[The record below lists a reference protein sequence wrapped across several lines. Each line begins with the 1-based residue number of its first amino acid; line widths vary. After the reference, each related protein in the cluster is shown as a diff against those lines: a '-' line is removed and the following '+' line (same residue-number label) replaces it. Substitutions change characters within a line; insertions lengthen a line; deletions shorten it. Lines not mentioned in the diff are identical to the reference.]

1 MCLTKAF
8 NIISFLFRSRYWKEA
23 GVRLLAGVEP
33 DFKNTGEVCH
43 SALSGATRELCPL
56 PQAQLIVFETCAPFL
71 AEQATRGGEGASV
84 GGPDASQACG

>member
-33 DFKNTGEVCH
+33 DFKNKRQTSRTPVRYV
-43 SALSGATRELCPL
+43 T
-56 PQAQLIVFETCAPFL
+56 VF
-71 AEQATRGGEGASV
+71 SV
-84 GGPDASQACG
+84 GVVPPSAGAAHRF